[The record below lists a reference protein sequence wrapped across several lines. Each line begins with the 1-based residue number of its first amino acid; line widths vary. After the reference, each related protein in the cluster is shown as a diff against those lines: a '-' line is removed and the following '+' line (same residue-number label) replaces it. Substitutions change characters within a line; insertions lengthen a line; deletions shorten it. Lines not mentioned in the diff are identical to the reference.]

1 MPAVML
7 PRGAEVVAPRR
18 PAADGEDL
26 MNLERGIFP
35 RARNLLAQGVSDG
48 DRRGIDDV
56 LILDRRQDAPP
67 IDLLGAGIR

>member
-1 MPAVML
+1 
-7 PRGAEVVAPRR
+7 
-18 PAADGEDL
+18 
-26 MNLERGIFP
+26 MNLERCIFP

-56 LILDRRQDAPP
+56 LILDRRQDARP